1 MSDIPQRSSRP
12 LRADAEQS
20 IARILIAAEKVF
32 AADPSATLEAVA
44 SAAGVARTTVHRRF
58 SSRDD
63 LRDALVD
70 VINTKLRD
78 AIASANIDTAP
89 PLVAL
94 YQLTVATLDL
104 KVDWRA
110 SWQLIDLGATAQRGI
125 DPSNISHLDALLQRS
140 QDAGLLRP
148 GIDIPWAR
156 GVYMALIHESATL
169 RSESESASHWANR
182 IMQTLL
188 SGIGNNEHDLEALL
202 AQPPTSD

>member
-1 MSDIPQRSSRP
+1 MPDIPQRSSRP

-20 IARILIAAEKVF
+20 IARILIAAEQVF

-44 SAAGVARTTVHRRF
+44 SAAGVARATVHRRF

-63 LRDALVD
+63 LRDALVNA
-70 VINTKLRD
+70 INTKLRD
-78 AIASANIDTAP
+78 AIASANTDTAP

-110 SWQLIDLGATAQRGI
+110 SWQLIDLDATDQRGI

-140 QDAGLLRP
+140 QDAGLFRP

-156 GVYMALIHESATL
+156 SVYMALIHEASTI
-169 RSESESASHWANR
+169 RSENESASHWANR

-188 SGIGNNEHDLEALL
+188 SGIGNNEHNLEALL

>member
-1 MSDIPQRSSRP
+1 MSDIPHRSSRP

-20 IARILIAAEKVF
+20 IARILIAAEQVF

-44 SAAGVARTTVHRRF
+44 SAAGVARATVHRRF

-63 LRDALVD
+63 LRDALVNT
-70 VINTKLRD
+70 INTKLRD
-78 AIASANIDTAP
+78 AIASANTDTAP

-110 SWQLIDLGATAQRGI
+110 SWQLIDLDATDQRGI

-156 GVYMALIHESATL
+156 GVYMALIHEASTI
-169 RSESESASHWANR
+169 RSEDESASHWANR
-182 IMQTLL
+182 VMQTLL
-188 SGIGNNEHDLEALL
+188 SGIGDNEHNLEALL

>member
-1 MSDIPQRSSRP
+1 M
-12 LRADAEQS
+12 RADAEQS
-20 IARILIAAEKVF
+20 IARILIAAEQVF

-44 SAAGVARTTVHRRF
+44 SAAGVARATVHRRF

-63 LRDALVD
+63 LRDALVNT
-70 VINTKLRD
+70 INTKLRD
-78 AIASANIDTAP
+78 AIASANTDTAP

-110 SWQLIDLGATAQRGI
+110 SWQLIDLDATDQRGI

-156 GVYMALIHESATL
+156 GVYMALIHEASTI
-169 RSESESASHWANR
+169 RSEDESASHWANR
-182 IMQTLL
+182 VMQTLL
-188 SGIGNNEHDLEALL
+188 SGIGDNEHNLEALL

>member
-1 MSDIPQRSSRP
+1 MPDIPQRSSRP

-20 IARILIAAEKVF
+20 IARILIAAEQVF

-44 SAAGVARTTVHRRF
+44 SAAGVARATVHRRF

-63 LRDALVD
+63 LRDALVNA
-70 VINTKLRD
+70 INTKLRD
-78 AIASANIDTAP
+78 AIASANTDTAP

-110 SWQLIDLGATAQRGI
+110 SWQLIDLDATDQRGI

-140 QDAGLLRP
+140 QDAGLFRP

-156 GVYMALIHESATL
+156 GVYMALIHEASTI
-169 RSESESASHWANR
+169 RSENESASHWANR

-188 SGIGNNEHDLEALL
+188 SGIGNNEHNLEALL